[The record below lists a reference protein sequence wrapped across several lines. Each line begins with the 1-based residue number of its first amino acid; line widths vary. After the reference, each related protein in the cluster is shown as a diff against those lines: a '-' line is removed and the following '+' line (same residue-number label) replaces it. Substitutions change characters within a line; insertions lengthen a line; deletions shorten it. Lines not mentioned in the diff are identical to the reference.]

1 MQFPVTQSVLPFW
14 REHYAKHV
22 LVEAPNH
29 IFWMRILRD
38 FQKMI
43 RSILVDFNNVYA

>member
-29 IFWMRILRD
+29 IFWMRILKRFPED
-38 FQKMI
+38 DQKHF
-43 RSILVDFNNVYA
+43 SGF